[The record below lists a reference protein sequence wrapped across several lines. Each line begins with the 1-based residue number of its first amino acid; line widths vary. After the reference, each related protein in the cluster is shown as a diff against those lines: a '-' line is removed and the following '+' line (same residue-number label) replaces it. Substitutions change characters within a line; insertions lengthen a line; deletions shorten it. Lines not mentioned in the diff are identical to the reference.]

1 MGNTI
6 HMSDADLPDDAV
18 FLSSHADWDRPT
30 EPLKI
35 ENGKLRQDK
44 FYWLSWLSPF
54 ENWQLR
60 MRLRYIFDPTRVRQ
74 TQAEAIGFMDGLYTA
89 VHILD
94 GKHRGY
100 WVMASKQPRFFLHP
114 DFYTDLLL
122 DQNAK
127 QSKILKQVADALR
140 GQPVS
145 LLRVAGEL
153 DPEEMRKQPQFQ
165 RLVNLVLQ
173 RTEGLAR
180 GRIEHALIILSQG
193 AAEERRLMRGE
204 LP

>member
-1 MGNTI
+1 
-6 HMSDADLPDDAV
+6 
-18 FLSSHADWDRPT
+18 
-30 EPLKI
+30 
-35 ENGKLRQDK
+35 
-44 FYWLSWLSPF
+44 
-54 ENWQLR
+54 
-60 MRLRYIFDPTRVRQ
+60 
-74 TQAEAIGFMDGLYTA
+74 
-89 VHILD
+89 
-94 GKHRGY
+94 
-100 WVMASKQPRFFLHP
+100 MASKQPRFFLHP

-165 RLVNLVLQ
+165 RLVNIVLQ